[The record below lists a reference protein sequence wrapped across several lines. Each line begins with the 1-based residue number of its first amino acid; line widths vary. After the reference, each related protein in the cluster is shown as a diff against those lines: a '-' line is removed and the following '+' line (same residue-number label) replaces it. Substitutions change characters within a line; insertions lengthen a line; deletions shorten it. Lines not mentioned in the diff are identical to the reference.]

1 MKKNRRDV
9 KKRDGADA
17 ALTAALSGFTAVLG
31 APVEYSD
38 SPSRRGECDHA
49 RERTTAM
56 STPIDETELT
66 VRHGAT
72 LRERYPLLMAQPSP
86 TITPIAAQAEARG
99 EPVPVGKTAAEVRA
113 AGYVVAVDVP
123 DTATLDPR
131 EPTNDDATPLNISS
145 TGCETDFEWN
155 SEAIDATEWLIEKA
169 AVLAAMTPESIAQEH
184 EFMLYTFT
192 DAVRR
197 AERLPVGT
205 QFFAAL
211 ASVARV
217 IGLLE
222 AEAHRRE
229 KLLETAAKFS
239 LAT

>member
-86 TITPIAAQAEARG
+86 TITPIAAQAEARC

-131 EPTNDDATPLNISS
+131 EAGDEAAPPLNVSA
-145 TGCETDFEWN
+145 TGCETDFEW
-155 SEAIDATEWLIEKA
+155 SVDPLDATEWITTREG
-169 AVLAAMTPESIAQEH
+169 VLASMTPESIAQEH

-192 DAVRR
+192 DAAKR

-205 QFFAAL
+205 SFL
-211 ASVARV
+211 ATLTSVARA

>member
-1 MKKNRRDV
+1 M
-9 KKRDGADA
+9 
-17 ALTAALSGFTAVLG
+17 LTPT
-31 APVEYSD
+31 
-38 SPSRRGECDHA
+38 
-49 RERTTAM
+49 
-56 STPIDETELT
+56 DETELT

-86 TITPIAAQAEARG
+86 TIPTMREQAEARG

-131 EPTNDDATPLNISS
+131 EAGDEAAPPLNVSA
-145 TGCETDFEWN
+145 TGCETDFEW
-155 SEAIDATEWLIEKA
+155 SVDPLDATEWITTREG
-169 AVLAAMTPESIAQEH
+169 VLASMTPESIAQEH

-192 DAVRR
+192 DAAKR

-205 QFFAAL
+205 SFL
-211 ASVARV
+211 ATLTSVARA